1 MVTIQT
7 SSSGKQPA
15 STTRRQRA
23 AAAARVSRRRTS
35 SGERDDL
42 SPAEEALVEKYKV
55 IKEKKALQEIARQN
69 SVKQEQQSGGVGGH
83 TADSI
88 DARQAAIDIIRAR
101 RREASGVVSSGPPK
115 MKIKLSK
122 SSLSKSPVVTQPP
135 PVQTSHESPTGKEVK
150 KKKPI
155 VVKRRR
161 RDVQQPPA
169 QDQNET
175 TYVHEHQQQHGEM
188 DLTMATLL
196 ISNIPEYCTKDELFS
211 YFGVHCS
218 MNVIDVHIFEGYESA
233 AVTFSSAAEARA
245 VLDLQAQQP
254 LELPQWGR
262 ILAEPYTDHVEEQ
275 EEEYVA
281 PTDPR
286 QLHAMKRDDEN
297 EEPDDDRRHVVSYD
311 DL

>member
-7 SSSGKQPA
+7 SSAGKQPA
-15 STTRRQRA
+15 PTSRRQRA
-23 AAAARVSRRRTS
+23 AAAAAGSSRRRTS
-35 SGERDDL
+35 SGQRDDL

-69 SVKQEQQSGGVGGH
+69 SMKQEQQPGGVGRQ
-83 TADSI
+83 TADGI

-101 RREASGVVSSGPPK
+101 RRESSGVASGPPK

-122 SSLSKSPVVTQPP
+122 SSLSKSPVEPQPP
-135 PVQTSHESPTGKEVK
+135 PAQSSHESPTKEVK

-161 RDVQQPPA
+161 GDVQQQQQQPA
-169 QDQNET
+169 SL
-175 TYVHEHQQQHGEM
+175 HEHEEHGPGEM

-196 ISNIPEYCTKDELFS
+196 ISNIPEYCTKDELLS

-233 AVTFSSAAEARA
+233 AVTFASAAEARA

-262 ILAEPYTDHVEEQ
+262 ILAEPYADQAQ
-275 EEEYVA
+275 EEEEEDYIA

-286 QLHAMKRDDEN
+286 QLHAMKIDNEN
-297 EEPDDDRRHVVSYD
+297 DEPDDDRRHVVSYD